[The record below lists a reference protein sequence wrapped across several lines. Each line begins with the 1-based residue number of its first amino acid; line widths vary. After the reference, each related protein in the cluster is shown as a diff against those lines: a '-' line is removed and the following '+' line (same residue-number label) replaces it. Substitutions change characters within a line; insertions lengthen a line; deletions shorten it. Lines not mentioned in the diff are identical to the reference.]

1 MDESTRGL
9 LAQAMRDALASCG
22 IDHDEGYIDSIISQ
36 IDNDGK
42 SSSKALIIFVLT
54 LNKSSELM

>member
-42 SSSKALIIFVLT
+42 SSF
-54 LNKSSELM
+54 KSFDNICADS